1 MADEEKAHCG
11 KKLERLAMMP
21 DSVVNVVMEV
31 IDSEQKAISS
41 ETGVG
46 PVEGGATPSVGAS
59 GQDTGGCGEAG
70 EGSDRGL

>member
-1 MADEEKAHCG
+1 MSEEKAHCG
-11 KKLERLAMMP
+11 KELERLAMLP

-31 IDSEQKAISS
+31 SEYEQEPVSA

-46 PVEGGATPSVGAS
+46 PSAGGTAAS
-59 GQDTGGCGEAG
+59 GGKTGQDTGRCGEAG